1 MYDAQEEQSTQRP
14 VPELFGSLVF
24 NDDAMR
30 SRVPKEIYQAFCK
43 AKEEGLPWM
52 KPSPVPSPMP

>member
-1 MYDAQEEQSTQRP
+1 MMYDAQEEQSTQRP

-30 SRVPKEIYQAFCK
+30 SRVPKEII
-43 AKEEGLPWM
+43 
-52 KPSPVPSPMP
+52 PSVLQSKRRRSPPG